1 MKEAKL
7 LRQLGPF
14 CWFSVVSS
22 HSQIKPHTS
31 TAHTLSQARSP
42 F

>member
-1 MKEAKL
+1 MKEAFTEAARAL
-7 LRQLGPF
+7 LLV
-14 CWFSVVSS
+14 FSSVFS

-31 TAHTLSQARSP
+31 IAHTLSQARSP